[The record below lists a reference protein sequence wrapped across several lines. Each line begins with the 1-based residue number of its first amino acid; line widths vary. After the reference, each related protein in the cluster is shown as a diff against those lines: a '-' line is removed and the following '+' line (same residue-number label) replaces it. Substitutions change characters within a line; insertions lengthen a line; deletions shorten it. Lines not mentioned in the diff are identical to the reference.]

1 MSLSTQDRVAIQ
13 EVLARAAYGYDEK
26 ALDILEACLSPDA
39 VFSIQVQGGDVIGP
53 FEGRDA
59 IMGLYKQSMEQQT
72 DQRRHVISN
81 VFVMTDSDEPEVIS
95 NLSLIATE
103 DGKTGLLTAG
113 VYRDQL
119 RRNTTGWQIV
129 KRHLDLDNAY

>member
-103 DGKTGLLTAG
+103 DGKTELLTAG
-113 VYRDQL
+113 V
-119 RRNTTGWQIV
+119 
-129 KRHLDLDNAY
+129 